1 MKTPLIV
8 ITGPIASGKSV
19 VARVFAE
26 RGGTLLDA
34 DDLAHE
40 ALDDRSFAE
49 TLATEFG
56 RSVVVGGRVS
66 RMRLAGIVFSDQKAL
81 DRLNR
86 LIRPYVKR
94 IVRDRIASLQGSVP
108 YIVLDALLFFQYTFR
123 FRADLSVRT
132 DAPEEVR
139 IKRMMR
145 RDGFT
150 RAEALQRIE
159 RQRPLSRD
167 WDRADVTI
175 DTDAPIGRVRAE
187 AGRLR
192 DEFLDGLARGRR
204 KR

>member
-1 MKTPLIV
+1 MKTPLV
-8 ITGPIASGKSV
+8 VVTGAIASGKSE

-26 RGGTLLDA
+26 RGGTLIDA
-34 DDLAHE
+34 DELAHE
-40 ALDDRSFAE
+40 ALEDPLFAAE
-49 TLATEFG
+49 LAAEFG
-56 RSVVVGGRVS
+56 RDLLAGGRVS
-66 RMRLAGIVFSDQKAL
+66 RMRLARIVFSDQRAL

-86 LIRPYVKR
+86 LIKPSVKR
-94 IVRDRIASLQGSVP
+94 IVRDRIASLQGGTP
-108 YIVLDALLFFQYTFR
+108 YIVLDALLFFQYKFR
-123 FRADLSVRT
+123 FKADLSVRT

-139 IKRMMR
+139 VRRMMR

-187 AGRLR
+187 AARLR
-192 DEFLDGLARGRR
+192 DEFLEGRGRR
-204 KR
+204 RRKR